1 MQATLQRRGP
11 DQEGLYRTPQAAL
24 VHTRL
29 CVMDPAGGAQP
40 MLLRRGEEELALVY
54 NGELYNTPELRTAM
68 EGWLPEEVLQRNKSP
83 YPKTHHPAC
92 RSCWT
97 PPALPCSSSWTA
109 PPWWNCSRRAPRRP
123 GTAS

>member
-1 MQATLQRRGP
+1 M
-11 DQEGLYRTPQAAL
+11 
-24 VHTRL
+24 
-29 CVMDPAGGAQP
+29 
-40 MLLRRGEEELALVY
+40 Y

-97 PPALPCSSSWTA
+97 PPALPCSSSWTGN
-109 PPWWNCSRRAPRRP
+109 PVEVNSLISR
-123 GTAS
+123 